1 VQKNYK
7 TQITKTAGRD
17 LDEIWEYIAL
27 DNRDAA
33 VRFIKKLET
42 AVKSIGRFPHRNS
55 IIPESEIIGKEYRHA
70 IIDNYRVMNR
80 VSEKTV
86 FIMRIIHSARLLDL

>member
-1 VQKNYK
+1 MQKKYK
-7 TQITKTAGRD
+7 IQITNSAGRD

-27 DNRDAA
+27 DNRNAA

-42 AVKSIGRFPHRNS
+42 AVKSLGRFPHRNS

-70 IIDNYRVMNR
+70 IIDNYRVVYR
-80 VSEKTV
+80 VFEKTV
-86 FIMRIIHSARLLDL
+86 FIMRIVHSARLLDL